1 MPEVTRVIGNAG
13 KSDPA
18 VWRRL
23 LAPDTDRLAVTDIMA
38 ERSLAPP
45 MIDSVEGRARAIL
58 QVQNGCDHRCTFCVI
73 PFGRG
78 PSRSLPPEAVVEQA
92 TRLVGNGYRE
102 LVVTGVDVTSYG
114 HDLPERTT
122 LGALLKRLLQA
133 VPALERL
140 RLSSVDSIEI
150 DPDLMDLIGGE
161 PRFMPHLHLSLQAGD
176 DLILKRMKRRHL
188 RDDAIRFCAEA
199 RRLRPDI
206 VFGAD
211 LIAGFPTEDEAMF
224 ENSLRLI
231 EDCDLTRLHV
241 FPYSPRPG
249 TPAARMP
256 QVPHALVRER
266 AARLRAEGDRRLA
279 AHLARQVGRRLD
291 VLTERG
297 GVGRAAD
304 FTSVRLAAETP
315 PGEMRTVAIAG
326 HDGRMLLAA

>member
-122 LGALLKRLLQA
+122 L
-133 VPALERL
+133 V
-140 RLSSVDSIEI
+140 
-150 DPDLMDLIGGE
+150 
-161 PRFMPHLHLSLQAGD
+161 H
-176 DLILKRMKRRHL
+176 
-188 RDDAIRFCAEA
+188 C
-199 RRLRPDI
+199 
-206 VFGAD
+206 
-211 LIAGFPTEDEAMF
+211 
-224 ENSLRLI
+224 
-231 EDCDLTRLHV
+231 
-241 FPYSPRPG
+241 
-249 TPAARMP
+249 
-256 QVPHALVRER
+256 
-266 AARLRAEGDRRLA
+266 
-279 AHLARQVGRRLD
+279 
-291 VLTERG
+291 
-297 GVGRAAD
+297 
-304 FTSVRLAAETP
+304 
-315 PGEMRTVAIAG
+315 
-326 HDGRMLLAA
+326 